1 MRVLG
6 VDGAPGG
13 WVGALWDE
21 GDLTLH
27 HTATMSDLHRVVG
40 PLDAVSIDIP
50 IGLVDAGRRRV
61 DLDARR
67 ILGAGRSSVFLTPIR
82 ALLEPTLIAD
92 YPAAN
97 AASRA
102 AGAGGVSRQA
112 WGLLPRIAE
121 VEAWRHTVGAAVH
134 ETHPELSFLALNGG
148 PLPASKKTWTG
159 AMHRLALLRQA
170 GFAPPTDGRTGRAG
184 VDDVLDACACAWSAR
199 RITLGA
205 GRCVPTDPTPGEPT
219 IRF

>member
-13 WVGALWDE
+13 WVGARWADGE
-21 GDLTLH
+21 LTLH
-27 HTATMSDLHRVVG
+27 HHPTIADLHDAVG

-50 IGLVDAGRRRV
+50 IGLVDTPRRRV
-61 DLDARR
+61 DTEARR
-67 ILGAGRSSVFLTPIR
+67 LLGAGRSSVFLTPIR
-82 ALLEPTLIAD
+82 ALLEPALIAD
-92 YPAAN
+92 HAAAN

-102 AGAGGVSRQA
+102 TGAGGVSRQA
-112 WGLLPRIAE
+112 WGLLSRIAE
-121 VEAWRHTVGAAVH
+121 VEAWRHTVTATVY

-148 PLPASKKTWTG
+148 PLPATKKTWAG
-159 AMHRLALLRQA
+159 AMHRLRLLREV
-170 GFAPPTDGRTGRAG
+170 GFEPPAEASAGRAG

-199 RITLGA
+199 RLTLGQ
-205 GRCVPTDPTPGEPT
+205 GECVPADPTDGEPT